1 MQIPKE
7 PTMKQAAKFF
17 LALFFVTASSFGQT
31 KWKDDKSH
39 TMINF
44 TVSHM
49 VISEVSGQFN
59 EFEALLESSKEDFSD
74 AKINVS
80 IKAKSINTGTA
91 GRDNHLRSAEFFN
104 ADIDSII
111 TFTSTKLEKVENN
124 TYKIYGSLTM
134 RGITKE
140 VVLDTEFKGKIK
152 GGRGT
157 VAAFKATTTIARKD
171 WGLNWNR
178 NIEAGGLL
186 VGEHVDLTILAEFVE
201 VKS

>member
-1 MQIPKE
+1 
-7 PTMKQAAKFF
+7 MKQAIKLF
-17 LALFFVTASSFGQT
+17 LTIFFVMTASYGQT

-59 EFEALLESSKEDFSD
+59 EFEARMESSKEDFSD

-111 TFTSTKLEKVENN
+111 TFTSTKLEKVGVDA
-124 TYKIYGSLTM
+124 YKIYGSLTM
-134 RGITKE
+134 RGVTKE
-140 VVLDTEFKGKIK
+140 VVLDTKFKGKVN
-152 GGRGT
+152 GGRGA

-178 NIEAGGLL
+178 NIEAGGLM
-186 VGEHVDLTILAEFVE
+186 VGENVNLTILAEFVE
-201 VKS
+201 IKS

>member
-1 MQIPKE
+1 
-7 PTMKQAAKFF
+7 MKHAAKFF
-17 LALFFVTASSFGQT
+17 PALFFVYALSFGQT
-31 KWKDDKSH
+31 KWKEDKSH

-59 EFEALLESSKEDFSD
+59 EFEARIETSKEDFSD
-74 AKINVS
+74 AKITVA
-80 IKAKSINTGTA
+80 IKAKSINTGTNS
-91 GRDNHLRSAEFFN
+91 RDNHLRSADFFN
-104 ADIDSII
+104 ADIDSVI
-111 TFTSTKLEKVENN
+111 TFTSTKLEKVGSD

-134 RGITKE
+134 RGVTKE
-140 VVLDTEFKGKIK
+140 VVLDTKFKGKVK
-152 GGRGT
+152 GGKGN

-171 WGLNWNR
+171 WGLTWNR

-186 VGEHVDLTILAEFVE
+186 VGDNVDLTILAEFVE